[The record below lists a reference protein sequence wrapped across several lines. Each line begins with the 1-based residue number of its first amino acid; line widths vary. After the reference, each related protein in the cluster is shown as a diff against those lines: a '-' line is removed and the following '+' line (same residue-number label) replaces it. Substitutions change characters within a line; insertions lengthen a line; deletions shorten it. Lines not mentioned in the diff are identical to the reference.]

1 MDEGREAEHKVL
13 FNSLFQQAQK
23 GNIVAAMFLLKTRHG
38 YREGDQ
44 TELANRVSINFALP
58 GAMPLAQ
65 FQQMQGKVINP
76 PKAIDHD
83 D

>member
-1 MDEGREAEHKVL
+1 MEHKVL
-13 FNSLFQQAQK
+13 FNALFQQAQK
-23 GNIVAAMFLLKTRHG
+23 GNIVAAIFLLKTRHG

-44 TELANRVSINFALP
+44 TELANRVSINFQLP

-65 FQQMQGKVINP
+65 FQKMQGRVIDQT
-76 PKAIDHD
+76 KAIDHD